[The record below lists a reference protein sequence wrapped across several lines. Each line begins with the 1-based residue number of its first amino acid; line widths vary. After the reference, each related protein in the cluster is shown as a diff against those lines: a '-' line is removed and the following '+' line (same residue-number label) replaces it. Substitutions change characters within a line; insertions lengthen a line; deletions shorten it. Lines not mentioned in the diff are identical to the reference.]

1 MHILQFL
8 LVSVARSTEFSL
20 NYLVTLNKQPHT
32 HISKHKCSSFKHS
45 RPLAHAHTSSEAMLR
60 TGPTKPS
67 KPERTNGTSPTG
79 EPAEFRGITCNR
91 REDVGGKV
99 DLPEARKTR
108 SHDSVSRAVLYV
120 SETIRRKSPLQ
131 SF

>member
-1 MHILQFL
+1 MHILQL
-8 LVSVARSTEFSL
+8 LLISVAKSTEFSL
-20 NYLVTLNKQPHT
+20 SYLVTHSKKPHT
-32 HISKHKCSSFKHS
+32 HVSKHKCSSFKYS
-45 RPLAHAHTSSEAMLR
+45 RPLAQAIRSSEAMLH

-91 REDVGGKV
+91 RKDVGGKV
-99 DLPEARKTR
+99 DLPEARKTCC
-108 SHDSVSRAVLYV
+108 HDSVSGAVLYV
-120 SETIRRKSPLQ
+120 SETIRRKSLLQ